1 MGGDKRGQRRFR
13 GLFKGSQIRA
23 LNNMHKIFSLTIISV
38 LILLAQSVFANDLST
53 SSIKIKGNSYQI
65 SIPNGYKLEFINA
78 KLSRPRLI
86 TFGKNGDLF
95 IGSRSG
101 YLYHLK
107 PPYNK
112 IHHQLDFGGY
122 PHSIAFRYHDKNTE
136 VFVAESEGLYLANYN
151 NDGFIL
157 ARDDFSLV
165 APLPGGSS
173 HSSRTVAVGPDQR
186 VYVGLGISGN
196 CSNEYL
202 DSSYDFNHRRGGV
215 FILDES
221 TTTPQLVPFAS
232 GLRNPIGFDWQPDS
246 HELYASNNGPDHLG
260 YEEPREYF
268 SKLRANSFH
277 GMPWFQLI
285 EGKIERDDCIK
296 HKPPQ
301 PKNKVVLPAATFDAR
316 SAPMA
321 VAFIDKNA
329 LDAHYSGDAIVALH
343 GSWGTKPSGGFSGN
357 PASRRH
363 PKLVRVDFK
372 DDEAIAVKD
381 FITGF
386 QLENGSRWA
395 RPMGVASGPDGA
407 LYFTS
412 DTNNEGPYRLSKN

>member
-196 CSNEYL
+196 CS
-202 DSSYDFNHRRGGV
+202 
-215 FILDES
+215 
-221 TTTPQLVPFAS
+221 
-232 GLRNPIGFDWQPDS
+232 
-246 HELYASNNGPDHLG
+246 
-260 YEEPREYF
+260 
-268 SKLRANSFH
+268 
-277 GMPWFQLI
+277 
-285 EGKIERDDCIK
+285 
-296 HKPPQ
+296 
-301 PKNKVVLPAATFDAR
+301 
-316 SAPMA
+316 
-321 VAFIDKNA
+321 
-329 LDAHYSGDAIVALH
+329 
-343 GSWGTKPSGGFSGN
+343 
-357 PASRRH
+357 
-363 PKLVRVDFK
+363 
-372 DDEAIAVKD
+372 
-381 FITGF
+381 
-386 QLENGSRWA
+386 
-395 RPMGVASGPDGA
+395 
-407 LYFTS
+407 
-412 DTNNEGPYRLSKN
+412 